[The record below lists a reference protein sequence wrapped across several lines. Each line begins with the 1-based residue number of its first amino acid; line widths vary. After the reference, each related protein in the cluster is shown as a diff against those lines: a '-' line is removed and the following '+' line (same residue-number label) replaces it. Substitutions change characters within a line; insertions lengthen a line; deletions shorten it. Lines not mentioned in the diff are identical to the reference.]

1 MSIIL
6 NFSMQKNL
14 KDRKINVSQQS
25 KRLEL
30 KYLDNFR
37 CFETNLINITISRCS
52 E

>member
-1 MSIIL
+1 MFL
-6 NFSMQKNL
+6 NK
-14 KDRKINVSQQS
+14 S